1 MLGPTKP
8 QLIALLRKRIDE
20 IREVSLKMRSTSIL
34 LENGGLAEEVNVK
47 RVGTSLHRL
56 ERELRRLQKSN
67 DNKDLDE

>member
-1 MLGPTKP
+1 
-8 QLIALLRKRIDE
+8 
-20 IREVSLKMRSTSIL
+20 MRSTSIL